1 MVIEQ
6 LISPIVPTLD
16 PKDTGNRAL
25 NLMEENN
32 LNQLPLVAEE
42 KYMGLVQE
50 NDVLDWEKPE
60 VQLGEAGTL
69 NYRPAV
75 FASGHP
81 YDALRIAHQQNLA
94 VVPVIDNENKYLGS
108 ITRDDLLKYITEN
121 SGVSNPGGII
131 VLQMDPRNYS
141 LTEIARICE
150 SEDVMII
157 SSQVFTNPVNGML
170 EVTLKLNRTDLGAIV
185 SSFERHEYHVKEVFG
200 EQAHEEDM
208 MDRLK
213 LLMNYINM

>member
-16 PKDTGNRAL
+16 PKDTGNKAL

-32 LNQLPLVAEE
+32 LSQLPLVAEE

-50 NDVLDWEKPE
+50 NDVLDWEKPDA
-60 VQLGEAGTL
+60 QIGQAGFL

-94 VVPVIDNENKYLGS
+94 VVPVIDNENRYLGS
-108 ITRDDLLKYITEN
+108 ITKDDLLKYLTEN
-121 SGVSNPGGII
+121 SGLDNPGGII
-131 VLQMDPRNYS
+131 VLEMDPRNYS

-150 SEDVMII
+150 SEDATIL
-157 SSQVFTNPVNGML
+157 SSQVFTNPVNGIL
-170 EVTLKLNRTDLGAIV
+170 EVTLKLNRTNLGAVV
-185 SSFERHEYHVKEVFG
+185 SSFERHEYNVKEVFG
-200 EQAHEEDM
+200 EQESQEDM